1 MTELFRLISVLWRA
15 IIGAFADALEWV
27 RKPGSKLKVVCAV
40 LAFGCMVS
48 GLTAYEKEQRIEDLS
63 AQVIKVKADWKADAL
78 RLQADVDDR
87 DQRLAEIAAALRE
100 EADKLKAMQAESAA
114 ALKALAQKIQAS
126 EKDAASWKARYEQRP
141 DTCRAALELLDSAC
155 PTLRGY

>member
-1 MTELFRLISVLWRA
+1 MTELFRLISALWRA

>member
-1 MTELFRLISVLWRA
+1 MTELFRLLSALWRA
-15 IIGAFADALEWV
+15 IIGAVADALEWV

-48 GLTAYEKEQRIEDLS
+48 GLTAYEREQRIEDLS

-87 DQRLAEIAAALRE
+87 DRRLAEIAATLRA

-155 PTLRGY
+155 PALKGY